1 MASRF
6 SISSVLVLSSRV
18 RFSREAKKSIRS
30 RLIEVIESNA
40 SESARSPVPTRK
52 IRPRALAASRSSS
65 SNESA
70 KFAYTWK
77 DGLSARNSCKKQY
90 EQSIGQFDASVST
103 RYPQQANS
111 EDPAGHG
118 ARNGVLRRAIT
129 SRRLPAPNGSGA
141 PGAGRVASR
150 VSLSATCVTGTS
162 RASAPRMRV
171 ASAEPAHPCSTN
183 TASRSNFI
191 FSLFHCFSVHFSFL
205 AGEHF
210 NYSCKS
216 RTRAIERLEQMRQ
229 FGGASHSKRN
239 RELIRGKLFGQ
250 DYRNAARELQRRDFR
265 ADLLLHSFQERVAK
279 RS

>member
-1 MASRF
+1 MPRRF

-30 RLIEVIESNA
+30 RLIEVSESNA

-52 IRPRALAASRSSS
+52 LRPRALPASRSSS
-65 SNESA
+65 SKESV

-77 DGLSARNSCKKQY
+77 AGLSARNSCKKQY

-118 ARNGVLRRAIT
+118 VRNGVLRRAIT
-129 SRRLPAPNGSGA
+129 SRRLPAPNGSRA
-141 PGAGRVASR
+141 PDAGLVASR
-150 VSLSATCVTGTS
+150 ASLSATCVTGTS
-162 RASAPRMRV
+162 RGSAPRMRV

-191 FSLFHCFSVHFSFL
+191 FSRFTSYRRAFQLFVQVPDASD
-205 AGEHF
+205 
-210 NYSCKS
+210 
-216 RTRAIERLEQMRQ
+216 RAP
-229 FGGASHSKRN
+229 
-239 RELIRGKLFGQ
+239 
-250 DYRNAARELQRRDFR
+250 R
-265 ADLLLHSFQERVAK
+265 ADAPVRRRFAPEAK
-279 RS
+279 P